1 MNWTWLHKFASPPHA
16 YRLAGRLAPWFGWPA
31 FLLIV
36 VGLYGGL
43 VLAPPDYLQGD
54 GFRIVYVHAPS
65 AWMSMF
71 VYGTMAVAAA
81 IGLVWRIKLAHAV
94 AAAAAPVG
102 AWFTFAALATGA
114 LWGQPMWGTWWVW
127 DARLTSELILLFLY
141 LGFIALR
148 SSIEDRD
155 RADRAG
161 AVLAIVG
168 VVNLPI
174 IHYSVYWWNTL
185 HQPSTLTRFG
195 KPTMAGEMLWP
206 LLMMLLAFTL
216 YFAAV
221 LMVRLRAEIL
231 RRERNAS
238 WLKAELGR

>member
-16 YRLAGRLAPWFGWPA
+16 YRIAGRLAPWFGWPA
-31 FLLIV
+31 FLLIAA
-36 VGLYGGL
+36 GLYGGL
-43 VLAPPDYLQGD
+43 VLAPPDYQQGD
-54 GFRIVYVHAPS
+54 AFRIVYVHAPS

-71 VYGTMAVAAA
+71 VYATMAVAAA
-81 IGLVWRIKLAHAV
+81 IGLIWRIKLAHAV

-155 RADRAG
+155 RSDRAA

-185 HQPSTLTRFG
+185 HQPSTLTRLG
-195 KPTMAGEMLWP
+195 KPTMSGDMLWP
-206 LLMMLLAFTL
+206 LLTMLLAFTL

-221 LMVRLRAEIL
+221 LLVRLRAEIL

-238 WLKAELGR
+238 WLKAEVGR

>member
-31 FLLIV
+31 FLLIIA
-36 VGLYGGL
+36 GLYGGL
-43 VLAPPDYLQGD
+43 VLAPPDYLQGE

-161 AVLAIVG
+161 AVLAVVG

-185 HQPSTLTRFG
+185 HQPSTLTRLG

-206 LLMMLLAFTL
+206 LLTMLFAFTL